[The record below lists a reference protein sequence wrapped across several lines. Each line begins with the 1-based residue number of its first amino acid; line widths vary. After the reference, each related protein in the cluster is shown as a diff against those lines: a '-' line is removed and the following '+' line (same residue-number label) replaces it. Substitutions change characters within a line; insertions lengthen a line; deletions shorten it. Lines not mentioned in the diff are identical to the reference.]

1 MDPVHFLERFGIALL
16 LGLLVG
22 LQREFAGRQIA
33 GIRTF
38 ALITVFGA
46 ACGALVMDVGGWI
59 VGAGLLGVAAI
70 AVMRSLIRR
79 EATESDTGAVTQVA
93 MLMMFVVGVLLLL
106 GPLSLGVAL
115 GGGVAVLLHLKA
127 PLHGAV
133 DRLREGEV
141 RAIMQ
146 FVVVSAVILPALPD
160 KAFGPYDV
168 LNPRHIWLMVALI
181 VGISLV
187 GYLTL
192 RFLGDRV
199 GVVVGGLLGGL
210 VSSTAT
216 TVSYA
221 RRTVSDAG
229 VVPVALCVILIAAG
243 VSYVRVL
250 VEIAAVAPG
259 MLRYAAAPFGAL
271 IVLTAALAVVA
282 WLRRGEQNNGGL
294 DPKNPGELGAA
305 LIFAAVYAGVL
316 LLVAAVRDWLGE
328 DALYAVAVISGGV
341 DMDAITLSIARM
353 TSQGQIDPSQ
363 AWRYIMVATASN
375 MAFKTVFVAAVGA
388 RALGVRVGIAFGVT
402 IVAAV
407 GMALLWPGGGEAAN
421 GSGAG
426 G

>member
-1 MDPVHFLERFGIALL
+1 MDPVHFLERFGVALL

-22 LQREFAGRQIA
+22 LQREFSGRQIA

-46 ACGALVMDVGGWI
+46 ACGALVQDVGGWV
-59 VGAGLLGVAAI
+59 VGAGLLGVAAV

-79 EATESDTGAVTQVA
+79 DAAESDTGAVTQMA
-93 MLMMFVVGVLLLL
+93 MMLMFIVGVLLLL

-115 GGGVAVLLHLKA
+115 GGGVAALLHMKA

-133 DRLREGEV
+133 QRLNETEL

-160 KAFGPYDV
+160 ESFGPYNV

-199 GVVVGGLLGGL
+199 GIVVGGLLGGL

-216 TVSYA
+216 TISYA
-221 RRTVSDAG
+221 RRSVSDAG
-229 VVPVALCVILIAAG
+229 AVPVALCVILIAAA
-243 VSYVRVL
+243 VSYMRVL
-250 VEIAAVAPG
+250 VEIAAVAPE
-259 MLRYAAAPFGAL
+259 MLRHAAPPFGVL
-271 IVLTAALAVVA
+271 IVLTFAMAAAA
-282 WLRRGEQNNGGL
+282 WLKRGERSNGAPQ
-294 DPKNPGELGAA
+294 PKNPSELGAA
-305 LIFAAVYAGVL
+305 IVFAGVYALVL
-316 LLVAAVRDWLGE
+316 LLVAAVRDWLGN
-328 DALYAVAVISGGV
+328 DALYAVAAISGGV
-341 DMDAITLSIARM
+341 DMDAITLSISRL
-353 TSQGQIDPSQ
+353 TSQGSLEPQS

-375 MAFKTVFVAAVGA
+375 MAFKTIFVLAVGA

-407 GMALLWPGGGEAAN
+407 AMSLLWPGGEAPD
-421 GSGAG
+421 G